1 MRFAPGNRN
10 TAQSSKMDD
19 GVWNMFLEGPLDHHG
34 LGDVDFTICTPGI
47 VTGPAKP
54 SHEPSSHEPGRAGDK
69 DPHGRRLPDCGSNG
83 NAMRRTRTYLTRPLA
98 IGDHVAMIIG
108 VAGRNGAGKGEFV
121 KFLEARSFTVL
132 SLSEV
137 IRQELADRG
146 LSETRER
153 MIDVGQEMRR
163 QFGPGALAQR
173 LVRQLQPDRNYAIDS
188 IRHPVEVEILRHSGQ
203 DFHLVWIDA
212 KLETR
217 FERLQARGRP
227 GDPQSVAELESLEA
241 RERGSDDPN
250 AQQLDQVQDEASF
263 TLSNDGALESF
274 QSQIES
280 WVRNNLAF
288 SRPGW
293 DEYFM
298 DIARTVAS
306 RSNCVKRKVAAVVT
320 RDRRIISTGY
330 NGTPRGTTNCNEG
343 GCPRCNDLAPGGTR
357 LDECVCSHA
366 EENAIT
372 QAAYHGVSLK
382 GGTVYTTFSPCLQC
396 TKMIINAGLAEVVFQ
411 SEYPL
416 GQVSF
421 DLLAEAGI
429 KLRQL
434 DAG

>member
-1 MRFAPGNRN
+1 
-10 TAQSSKMDD
+10 
-19 GVWNMFLEGPLDHHG
+19 
-34 LGDVDFTICTPGI
+34 
-47 VTGPAKP
+47 
-54 SHEPSSHEPGRAGDK
+54 
-69 DPHGRRLPDCGSNG
+69 
-83 NAMRRTRTYLTRPLA
+83 
-98 IGDHVAMIIG
+98 MIIG

-121 KFLEARSFTVL
+121 RFLETRSFSVL
-132 SLSEV
+132 SLSDA
-137 IRQELADRG
+137 IRQELAKRG
-146 LSETRER
+146 LEETRER

-163 QFGPGALAQR
+163 KAGPGALAQQ
-173 LVRQLQPDRNYAIDS
+173 LVKHFKADRNYAIDS
-188 IRHPVEVEILRHSGQ
+188 VRHPVEVEILRHCGQ
-203 DFHLVWIDA
+203 DFHLIWIDA

-217 FERLQARGRP
+217 FERLQARGRS
-227 GDPQSVAELESLEA
+227 GEPQSVAELERLEA

-250 AQQLDQVQDEASF
+250 AQQLDGVQDQADF
-263 TLSNDGALESF
+263 TLANEGTLESF
-274 QSQIES
+274 QAEIQS

-293 DEYFM
+293 DAYFM

-320 RDRRIISTGY
+320 LDKRIISTGY

-357 LDECVCSHA
+357 LDECLCSHA

-396 TKMIINAGLAEVVFQ
+396 TKMIINAGLGEVIFQ

-416 GQVSF
+416 GQVAL
-421 DLLAEAGI
+421 DLLAEAGV
-429 KLRQL
+429 KLRQIEA
-434 DAG
+434 DE